1 MIKINIS
8 TEVSNISE
16 LSDML
21 RNIANQID
29 NGNTSGYYPTWNIN
43 DETERLQ
50 KIEYIK
56 RVLSNWG
63 MTTTA
68 ELELE
73 SSPVFNNVSGKVCA
87 LVEEFT
93 QDYVRVITYDDEI
106 IITEDDVPYEDL
118 SDDLIDEIYEI
129 IDQYDVAQQ
138 KLHDSC
144 RNEDRD

>member
-56 RVLSNWG
+56 RVLGDYG
-63 MTTTA
+63 MVTTG
-68 ELELE
+68 ELSLDC
-73 SSPVFNNVSGKVCA
+73 SPMYNSMGNDCVSLIEA
-87 LVEEFT
+87 FT
-93 QDYVRVITYDDEI
+93 DNYVRVVEYVHETETNEFEVTYE
-106 IITEDDVPYEDL
+106 EL
-118 SDDLIDEIYEI
+118 SDDI
-129 IDQYDVAQQ
+129 IDVIYPIIHEYETEIKQA
-138 KLHDSC
+138 
-144 RNEDRD
+144 